1 MEEHLV
7 ACLEEHEW
15 AATVLERAFLFIFV
29 AALFLCT
36 FGILTYGALN
46 ENIKQ
51 WWKAIFNFETPEAT
65 TPSGRDE
72 HCYSNV
78 FHLRC
83 TASNNHRDAHAAQQH
98 AHPLVTHPIV

>member
-15 AATVLERAFLFIFV
+15 AATVLERAFLFIFI

-46 ENIKQ
+46 ESIKQ
-51 WWKAIFNFETPEAT
+51 WWKETFNLEVTEVGT
-65 TPSGRDE
+65 SSGRDE
-72 HCYSNV
+72 Y
-78 FHLRC
+78 
-83 TASNNHRDAHAAQQH
+83 
-98 AHPLVTHPIV
+98 